1 VASSRLFRTG
11 EERKSL
17 WQRVKEIA
25 LTDVGVVMQGGLD
38 QNALER
44 LEELLLASDFGVSAT
59 LRLIDH
65 VEALTRSGKVRTES
79 EFRTAVEEEIR
90 RVLTAGRSDPALR
103 LPPAGDLAIILMVGV
118 NGVGKTT
125 TIGKL
130 AHRLGRARQRVLL
143 AAGDTFRA
151 GAVDQLR
158 IWAERT
164 GAEFVGARQGA
175 DPASVA
181 FDAIDAARN
190 RACDTVIV
198 DTAGRLHT
206 QGDLMT
212 ELAKVGRV
220 LSRKVDGAP
229 HETLLVLDATIGQN
243 ALRQAQQ
250 FNQALELSGLVLAK
264 LDSTAKGG
272 VVVALKQE
280 LDLPV
285 KLVGT
290 GEAIGD
296 LEEFDAR
303 RFSRDVLEG

>member
-79 EFRTAVEEEIR
+79 EFRTAVEEEIG

>member
-1 VASSRLFRTG
+1 VSSRLFRTG

-25 LTDVGVVMQGGLD
+25 LTDVGVVMSGGLD
-38 QNALER
+38 QDALQR

-59 LRLIDH
+59 LRLVDH
-65 VEALTRSGKVRTES
+65 VEELTRSGKVRTEA
-79 EFRTAVEEEIR
+79 EFRTAVENEIH
-90 RVLTAGRSDPALR
+90 RVLTAGRSDPALH
-103 LPPAGDLAIILMVGV
+103 LPPRGELAVVLMVGV

-125 TIGKL
+125 SIGKL
-130 AHRLGRARQRVLL
+130 AHRLSRPRQRVLL

-151 GAVDQLR
+151 GAIDQLR
-158 IWAERT
+158 IWAERAGT
-164 GAEFVGARQGA
+164 DFVGARQGA
-175 DPASVA
+175 DPAAVA
-181 FDAIDAARN
+181 FDAIDAAKSRG
-190 RACDTVIV
+190 CDTVIV

-206 QGDLMT
+206 QGDLMV

-220 LSRKVDGAP
+220 LGRKVEGAP
-229 HETLLVLDATIGQN
+229 HETLLVLDATVGQN

-250 FNQALELSGLVLAK
+250 FNEALELSGLVLAK
-264 LDSTAKGG
+264 LDSTARGG

-290 GEAIGD
+290 GEGIGD